1 MTTTTPKL
9 VDDTPR
15 CEICFAT
22 MPCTEHANVEQWDGV
37 TSNSIDPVSILAGAH
52 NAGLESVVVVGM
64 KKDGSEYFAS
74 SEADAAESMFYLQRG
89 IYKLNKIID
98 GEEVEHARQ
107 DPA

>member
-9 VDDTPR
+9 VDDVPR
-15 CEICFAT
+15 CEVCFAE
-22 MPCTEHANVEQWDGV
+22 MPCEAHVNVEQWDGV
-37 TSNSIDPVSILAGAH
+37 TSNSIDPVAILAGAH

-64 KKDGSEYFAS
+64 RKDGTEYFAS

-89 IYKLNKIID
+89 IYKLNRIVD
-98 GEEVEHARQ
+98 GDEIEQVRK